1 LPRSFPG
8 NQVCLRLG
16 VENYYVLTTAD
27 LSTPMAGWTVLATNQ
42 FGSGGSVNCTN
53 PQNPNSPQTFYR
65 LRLP

>member
-1 LPRSFPG
+1 
-8 NQVCLRLG
+8 
-16 VENYYVLTTAD
+16 
-27 LSTPMAGWTVLATNQ
+27 MAGWTVLATNQ